1 MKLSIIVPAYNEIG
15 TIAEL
20 VARIERL
27 PIDKEIILID
37 NCSTDGTREWIRNYP
52 GAAHRILH
60 EVNTGKG
67 GSVRDGLAVASGDAA
82 IIQDADLEYDPGE
95 IPALLEPVARGEC
108 DVVFGSRELGGKQ
121 PMNFAYAF
129 GRDLLNGL
137 TNWLFAGSLTDVA
150 TCYKLMSRKVY
161 RNLALAS
168 NGFNLDFE
176 ITARIL
182 RQGYRIREIPISY
195 RARTWEQGKKIRL
208 RDGWSCLWTLLKV
221 KFE

>member
-20 VARIERL
+20 VGRL
-27 PIDKEIILID
+27 EQLPLDTEIILID
-37 NCSTDGTREWIRNYP
+37 NCSTDGTREWIRDYP
-52 GAAHRILH
+52 GAARRILH

-67 GSVRDGLAVASGDAA
+67 GSVRDGLAVANGDAA
-82 IIQDADLEYDPGE
+82 IIQDADLEYDPRE
-95 IPALLEPVARGEC
+95 IPALLAPLERGEC

-121 PMNFAYAF
+121 PMNFAYAL
-129 GRDLLNGL
+129 GRDLLNGM
-137 TNWLFAGSLTDVA
+137 TNRLFFGSLTDVA
-150 TCYKLMSRKVY
+150 TCYKLMSREVY
-161 RNLALAS
+161 RGLALHS

-176 ITARIL
+176 IAARIL
-182 RQGYRIREIPISY
+182 RQGYRIREVPISY